1 LLLDAGSFG
10 EGRTFKTRHSKWKGG
25 YIMRLTSQKW
35 ISLTGIVAA
44 VAVVAALVAGVAEA
58 GTTTAA
64 KDKTAVL
71 TGTSTWLPNE
81 VYAIG
86 GTFNGEGQLGDGT
99 YSGTLTGGPPTF
111 PGPGGCGPVCEDV
124 TGTITFSAKKGD
136 LTVSAQPGTELALEE
151 IASHSFRDFA
161 LDLEVVSGTRGYA
174 HASGRLTLVYHS
186 VWTHTFIDD
195 VFVSVIVD
203 SGTLTGD
210 LR

>member
-1 LLLDAGSFG
+1 MMRF
-10 EGRTFKTRHSKWKGG
+10 TQKTW
-25 YIMRLTSQKW
+25 MLA
-35 ISLTGIVAA
+35 GIVAA
-44 VAVVAALVAGVAEA
+44 FAFVAALVAGVAVA
-58 GTTTAA
+58 GTATAS
-64 KDKTAVL
+64 KDKTATL

-86 GTFNGEGQLGDGT
+86 GTFKGEGQLGQGI
-99 YSGTLTGGPPTF
+99 YSGTLTGGPATEPR
-111 PGPGGCGPVCEDV
+111 PDGCGPVCEDV
-124 TGTITFSAKKGD
+124 TGTIRFSAKKGD
-136 LTVSAQPGTELALEE
+136 LTVSARPGSELALEE

-161 LDLEVVSGTRGYA
+161 LELEVVSGTRGYA

-186 VWTHTFIDD
+186 VWTHTFIDG

>member
-1 LLLDAGSFG
+1 M
-10 EGRTFKTRHSKWKGG
+10 GRG
-25 YIMRLTSQKW
+25 YIMRLANQKW
-35 ISLTGIVAA
+35 ISQTGIVAA
-44 VAVVAALVAGVAEA
+44 VVVVAALVAGVAEA
-58 GTTTAA
+58 GTTTAS
-64 KDKTAVL
+64 KDKSGVL

-86 GTFNGEGQLGDGT
+86 GTFNGEGRLGNGT

-111 PGPGGCGPVCEDV
+111 PGPEGCGPVCEDV

-136 LTVSAQPGTELALEE
+136 LTVSAQPGSELALEE

-210 LR
+210 LH

>member
-1 LLLDAGSFG
+1 MLETLRVGAARLRGGQALVREARMMRF
-10 EGRTFKTRHSKWKGG
+10 TQKTW
-25 YIMRLTSQKW
+25 MLA
-35 ISLTGIVAA
+35 GIVAA
-44 VAVVAALVAGVAEA
+44 FAFVAALVAGVAVA
-58 GTTTAA
+58 GTATAS
-64 KDKTAVL
+64 KDKTATL

-86 GTFNGEGQLGDGT
+86 GTYNGQGQLGDGT

-111 PGPGGCGPVCEDV
+111 PGPAGCGPVCEDV

-136 LTVSAQPGTELALEE
+136 LTVSAQPGSELALEE

-186 VWTHTFIDD
+186 VWTHTFIEG
-195 VFVSVIVD
+195 VFVSVIAD
-203 SGTLTGD
+203 SGTLTGN

>member
-1 LLLDAGSFG
+1 MMRF
-10 EGRTFKTRHSKWKGG
+10 TQKTW
-25 YIMRLTSQKW
+25 MLA
-35 ISLTGIVAA
+35 GIVAA
-44 VAVVAALVAGVAEA
+44 FAFVAALVAGVAVA
-58 GTTTAA
+58 GTATAS
-64 KDKTAVL
+64 KDKTATL

-86 GTFNGEGQLGDGT
+86 GTYNGEGQLGNGI

-111 PGPGGCGPVCEDV
+111 PGPDGCGPVCEDV

-136 LTVSAQPGTELALEE
+136 LTVSAQPGSELALEE

-186 VWTHTFIDD
+186 VWTHTFIDG
-195 VFVSVIVD
+195 VFVSVILD
-203 SGTLTGD
+203 SGTLTGN